1 MYKYIVRNNTLDK
14 KNNAAIACNKV
25 AIVYVGEDG
34 LSQSERDIYIYSKSS
49 NACRIPIINQH
60 IHLMIGPL
68 LFPRGKCGW
77 YPNLTCFDKNG
88 KQNKLTTLQYYRYK
102 LSIRENFNPC
112 LCARKLTQQDIVD
125 AWTKIE
131 SFKIN
136 VPIIGHL
143 TSLKLDSIR
152 I

>member
-1 MYKYIVRNNTLDK
+1 MFSLISGLNSAV
-14 KNNAAIACNKV
+14 ACNKV
-25 AIVYVGEDG
+25 AIIYVGKDG
-34 LSQSERDIYIYSKSS
+34 LSQSERDICIYSKSS
-49 NACRIPIINQH
+49 NACRIPIISQH
-60 IHLMIGPL
+60 INPMICPL
-68 LFPRGKCGW
+68 LFPGGECGW

-102 LSIRENFNPC
+102 LSIRENLNPC

-131 SFKIN
+131 SIKIN

-143 TSLKLDSIR
+143 KSLKLDSIR

>member
-1 MYKYIVRNNTLDK
+1 
-14 KNNAAIACNKV
+14 
-25 AIVYVGEDG
+25 
-34 LSQSERDIYIYSKSS
+34 
-49 NACRIPIINQH
+49 
-60 IHLMIGPL
+60 MIGPL
-68 LFPRGKCGW
+68 LFPRGECGW
-77 YPNLTCFDKNG
+77 YPNLTCFDKNS

-102 LSIRENFNPC
+102 LNIRENFNPS

-136 VPIIGHL
+136 LQIIGHL
-143 TSLKLDSIR
+143 KSLKLDSIR

>member
-1 MYKYIVRNNTLDK
+1 
-14 KNNAAIACNKV
+14 
-25 AIVYVGEDG
+25 
-34 LSQSERDIYIYSKSS
+34 
-49 NACRIPIINQH
+49 
-60 IHLMIGPL
+60 MICQL
-68 LFPRGKCGW
+68 LFPRGECGC
-77 YPNLTCFDKNG
+77 YPNLTCFDKNA
-88 KQNKLTTLQYYRYK
+88 KQNKLATLQYYRYK

-112 LCARKLTQQDIVD
+112 LCIRKLTQEDFVD

-143 TSLKLDSIR
+143 KSLKLDSIR